1 MKLALISDIHGNL
14 PALQAVLED
23 IKQRGVDQVICLGD
37 VATLGPHS
45 AEVCVL
51 LRETDCM
58 CIMGNHDEAALYPR
72 KAGDLQIAP
81 PLFSTLEWNIA
92 RLGSG
97 ELDYLRSFLPVLTMD
112 WQSGSHLVFYHG
124 SYRSN
129 TENIFGHTEIAVL
142 RETLAEAGAG
152 NSVALMAG
160 GHTHIPMLRRLGD
173 VMFVNPGSVGC
184 AFFDTPAAGEEP
196 RLLPLAQYAI
206 VQDHKGAISV
216 DLRQIAYDT
225 ATFRSALKQSDLPLK
240 EWWLRYL

>member
-14 PALQAVLED
+14 PALQAVLRD
-23 IKQRGVDQVICLGD
+23 IRRRGVDQMVCLGD

-45 AEVCVL
+45 AEVCAL
-51 LRETDCM
+51 LRETECT
-58 CIMGNHDEAALYPR
+58 CIMGNHDEAALQPR
-72 KAGDLQIAP
+72 KAATLQIAP
-81 PLFSTLEWNIA
+81 PLLPTLEWNIA
-92 RLGSG
+92 RLGRE
-97 ELDYLRSFLPVLTMD
+97 ELDYLRSFLPVSTINR
-112 WQSGSHLVFYHG
+112 QSGSQLVFYHG

-129 TENIFGHTEIAVL
+129 TENIFGNTETAVL

-152 NSVALMAG
+152 NNVMLMAG

-173 VMFVNPGSVGC
+173 VLFVNPGSVGC
-184 AFFDTPAAGEEP
+184 AFYDTPAAGEEP

-225 ATFRSALKQSDLPLK
+225 NAYRSALQQSDLPLK
-240 EWWLRYL
+240 EWWLKYL